1 MKASAQRGFSLI
13 EVLISVFV
21 LTVGVV
27 GAAGMQLVALRTSQQ
42 SVFQTQALHLATEMA
57 DRMRANVGQMRLS
70 DDANP
75 YLQIDYESSAS
86 QQIVSGPDCYGAHAH
101 CDAAQLALFDIAESL
116 RRISS
121 ELPGGRIKVC
131 RDAMPWNN
139 GTQRFN
145 WECTAGA
152 NAAAPLIVKIGWKE
166 KRPDG
171 KPLHETGADAP
182 AIALLVAPYAR

>member
-57 DRMRANVGQMRLS
+57 DRMRANVGQMRLP

-75 YLQIDYESSAS
+75 YLQIDYHSSGS
-86 QQIVSGPDCYGAHAH
+86 QQTVSGPDCYGAHVH
-101 CDAAQLALFDIAESL
+101 CDAVQLAQFDIAESL
-116 RRISS
+116 RRIGS

-131 RDAMPWNN
+131 RDAMPWNS

-145 WECTAGA
+145 WECTA

-171 KPLHETGADAP
+171 NPFHETGEEAP